1 MRPVENSSVSP
12 APGRPP
18 APVPRIV
25 AALTAREKARFLDG
39 ILPRYDFSPRI
50 EFAGEQDLQ
59 PDRWAERLE
68 AWQPGVLITGW
79 STPPL
84 PAAWLL
90 RDGCPLRY
98 VCHTVGSVRH
108 LVPRAFIERGGV
120 VTNWGERISGQVA
133 EHGLLLA
140 LAALRNQAAWGPF
153 IARPVA
159 GRQIS
164 DLRTRSL
171 FGLRVGIHGFGG
183 VARALLPLLQP
194 FGVTIAVHSA
204 GVPDEVITRHGVRPV
219 ASLVELFATS
229 EVLFECESLTPASR
243 GFVSAAVLAALP
255 DDAVFVNIGRG
266 GVVDDEALVREGA
279 SRRLRLALDVVTDEP
294 LTPAS
299 PHVSVPDIILSPH
312 IGGPT
317 LDRYADCGAHALANL
332 ALYLAGTRPPE
343 AVSVAMY
350 DRAT

>member
-1 MRPVENSSVSP
+1 MRPVENSSPTP
-12 APGRPP
+12 APDR
-18 APVPRIV
+18 APESAPRIV
-25 AALTAREKARFLDG
+25 AAVTPRERARFLAG
-39 ILPRYDFSPRI
+39 ALTRHDFGSRI
-50 EFAGEQDLQ
+50 EFAEERDLA
-59 PDRWAERLE
+59 PDRWAGRLE
-68 AWQPGVLITGW
+68 AWRPEILISAW
-79 STPPL
+79 STPLL
-84 PAAWLL
+84 PEAWLL
-90 RDGCPLRY
+90 QAGCPLRY
-98 VCHTVGSVRH
+98 VCHVVGSVRN
-108 LVPRAFIERGGV
+108 LLPRAFIERGGI

-153 IARPVA
+153 VARPVA
-159 GRQIS
+159 ERQIA

-171 FGLRVGIHGFGG
+171 FGLRVGIHGFGA
-183 VARALLPLLQP
+183 VARALLPLLRP
-194 FGVTIAVHSA
+194 FGGAISAYSA
-204 GVPDEVITRHGVRPV
+204 GVPDGIIDRHAVRPA

-229 EVLFECESLTPASR
+229 DVLFECESLTPASR
-243 GFVSAAVLAALP
+243 GFVSASVLAALP

-279 SRRLRLALDVVTDEP
+279 AGRLRLALDVVADEP

-299 PHVSVPDIILSPH
+299 PHVSVPGSILSPH

-343 AVSVAMY
+343 AISLAVY